1 MFNEPRKWE
10 LQKLKAIQSFFEE
23 QMMCTMRF
31 DIAENT
37 IKINM
42 TQAGGKSITKTFDRQ
57 TALFES
63 FEQNVK
69 SYFYLW
75 LEGVSN
81 EKKNN

>member
-1 MFNEPRKWE
+1 
-10 LQKLKAIQSFFEE
+10 
-23 QMMCTMRF
+23 MRF
-31 DIAENT
+31 DILENT

-57 TALFES
+57 TVLFDS

-75 LEGVSN
+75 LEVKAD

>member
-10 LQKLKAIQSFFEE
+10 LEKLKNIQAFFEE
-23 QMMCTMRF
+23 EMMCTMRF
-31 DIAENT
+31 NIEENT

-42 TQAGGKSITKTFDRQ
+42 TQAGGKSLTKSFCRQ
-57 TALFES
+57 TALFDS

-81 EKKNN
+81 EKKKH

>member
-10 LQKLKAIQSFFEE
+10 LQKLKLIQAFFEE
-23 QMMCTMRF
+23 EMMCTMRF
-31 DIAENT
+31 DILKNT

-57 TALFES
+57 TALIDS

-69 SYFYLW
+69 LYFYLW
-75 LEGVSN
+75 LEGKSD
-81 EKKNN
+81 EKKKH